1 MSTVGSPPH
10 HSIRRGCAT
19 VPPRKGKGRAYLRTN
34 HRASGCPRSC
44 SCTGCRCIPARQ
56 RTDRR
61 CRSHSRGT
69 APVCRKRPSG
79 PRRCA
84 WPAGGGAGP
93 RRGGRVPEAGPVRG
107 KQIHVRFP
115 LCSCLMWSIAVMLVQ
130 PALENRLGG
139 QVLQPFQN
147 HGSAD
152 EAGEHHG
159 GGKGLHEQHHAER
172 QRE

>member
-1 MSTVGSPPH
+1 MH
-10 HSIRRGCAT
+10 EQ
-19 VPPRKGKGRAYLRTN
+19 PRAKWVLAAGAAVQLL
-34 HRASGCPRSC
+34 
-44 SCTGCRCIPARQ
+44 TGIPAAWGVFQ
-56 RTDRR
+56 K
-61 CRSHSRGT
+61 
-69 APVCRKRPSG
+69 PVQF
-79 PRRCA
+79 A
-84 WPAGGGAGP
+84 
-93 RRGGRVPEAGPVRG
+93 E